1 MDDEILV
8 EVFSEGSQA
17 DPEEL
22 DRITMGLRREL
33 LEIHEVGQVATA
45 SAGPAPPGTRGL
57 DVAAIGALAV
67 SVKPTLD
74 VLEKV
79 FGMLRAWLGSRQSTP
94 AAPSTLRITVNGQ
107 SIELNPTEEQQA
119 ALVEAF
125 IAQSATAPSP

>member
-8 EVFSEGSQA
+8 ELYA
-17 DPEEL
+17 DGEQLGDDDLERMRL
-22 DRITMGLRREL
+22 ALRREFL
-33 LEIHEVGQVATA
+33 DLSDVAAVGTV

-67 SVKPTLD
+67 SVQPTIE

-79 FGMLRAWLGSRQSTP
+79 FGLLRGWLGRNTSASTM
-94 AAPSTLRITVNGQ
+94 RVTVNGQ
-107 SIELNPTEEQQA
+107 SIELSPTKEQQA

-125 IAQSATAPSP
+125 IAQSATPPGQ